1 MCIRDSGWACA
12 EFNLLLRDI
21 LFFEVGEDTAPHI
34 FIAPGVMPHW
44 LGEGQSVE
52 VSGAPTIFGA
62 PFGYR
67 LTHKLAAREIEI
79 TITTSP
85 PGAVSF
91 VFPCRFGAGV
101 ASVIADG
108 VALAV
113 SGNDV
118 RLPAGL
124 RNARVTYH

>member
-1 MCIRDSGWACA
+1 MGDIPHGSACA

-21 LFFEVGEDTAPHI
+21 LFFEADEDTAPGI
-34 FIAPGVMPHW
+34 MPHW
-44 LGEGQSVE
+44 LGEGESVE
-52 VSGAPTIFGA
+52 VSSAPTIFGA
-62 PFGYR
+62 PFGHR
-67 LTHKLAAREIEI
+67 LTHRKAAREIEI
-79 TITTSP
+79 TITVP
-85 PGAVSF
+85 RPAAASF

-118 RLPAGL
+118 SLPAGL
-124 RNARVTYH
+124 RNTRVTYR